1 MPTILAGRLEGFTHA
16 LSPAT
21 TTSAWARPAG
31 PSGSQP
37 GDSRYAGSA
46 PEWIPRMPR
55 LNTALALNLVLMLL
69 GATPAMAM
77 AADPQV
83 STEVFVEAGDNPS
96 FKLQQAPAIEY
107 STAPATPPDT
117 SLQAPMQVVLV
128 AQLDE
133 LGHVSNVMV
142 ARSSGS
148 RELDRAA
155 LTAVDQWRFDPVVV
169 EGVAQHARVR
179 VRLPS
184 YPRPRRRPAKPLDQ
198 SVAIGPRPSP
208 LLRALLRL
216 GPIAPSPSRPLRRN
230 RLLA

>member
-1 MPTILAGRLEGFTHA
+1 
-16 LSPAT
+16 
-21 TTSAWARPAG
+21 
-31 PSGSQP
+31 
-37 GDSRYAGSA
+37 
-46 PEWIPRMPR
+46 MPR

-96 FKLQQAPAIEY
+96 FKLQQAPAIVY
-107 STAPATPPDT
+107 STALTTSPDT
-117 SLQAPMQVVLV
+117 FPQAPMQVLLV

-142 ARSSGS
+142 ARSSGL

-169 EGVAQHARVR
+169 DGVALHARVR
-179 VRLPS
+179 VRLSFVPS
-184 YPRPRRRPAKPLDQ
+184 AE
-198 SVAIGPRPSP
+198 
-208 LLRALLRL
+208 
-216 GPIAPSPSRPLRRN
+216 APPG
-230 RLLA
+230 